1 MYRTRSLQ
9 TNRRFYRRFYIPL
22 KVLFEG
28 RYVPATYL
36 FLEALSKLGL
46 LVMVSMQSIAYG
58 PKGMD
63 PASHYF
69 HETLLLIMFVSQ
81 LLYKVGQFKS
91 SGCSIAS
98 HFNEFSR
105 MLECFCD
112 GLILLWA
119 ICIHHRR
126 TFFLTHTALSVSTI
140 PLSLQL
146 LPYISQFRPFGIL
159 ESIIRQTVQD
169 VYLFAAIYVVWI
181 SGFSV
186 FFHSTFKSTSPLP
199 LLSDSD
205 GDQFTST
212 VSTALYLFKSTL
224 GQIDFSVFDVY
235 SEYTLYGIMVYVAFI
250 MLTTVLLLNLL
261 IAQIN
266 NTFIIM
272 QNNASENYAFDRVS
286 DAFSPQLIT
295 YKH

>member
-9 TNRRFYRRFYIPL
+9 TNRRFYILL
-22 KVLFEG
+22 KALFEG
-28 RYVPATYL
+28 RYLPATYL
-36 FLEALSKLGL
+36 LLEALSKLGL
-46 LVMVSMQSIAYG
+46 FVMVNMQSIAYG

-63 PASHYF
+63 PASYYF
-69 HETLLLIMFVSQ
+69 HEWLLLIMFLSH
-81 LLYKVGQFKS
+81 LLYKVGHFMS
-91 SGCSIAS
+91 NGWSYRSIAS
-98 HFNEFSR
+98 YFNEFSR
-105 MLECFCD
+105 MLECLCD
-112 GLILLWA
+112 GLILLWF

-126 TFFLTHTALSVSTI
+126 TFFLAHTALSVSTI

-186 FFHSTFKSTSPLP
+186 FFHSTFMPTSPS
-199 LLSDSD
+199 LLD

-212 VSTALYLFKSTL
+212 ASTALYLFKSTL
-224 GQIDFSVFDVY
+224 GQIDFSVFNEY

-266 NTFIIM
+266 NTFIVM

-286 DAFSPQLIT
+286 E
-295 YKH
+295 